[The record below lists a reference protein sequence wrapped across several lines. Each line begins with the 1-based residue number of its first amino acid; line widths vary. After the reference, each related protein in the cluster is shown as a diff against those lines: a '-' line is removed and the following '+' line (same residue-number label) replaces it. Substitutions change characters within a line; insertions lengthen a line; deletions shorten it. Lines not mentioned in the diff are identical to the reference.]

1 MSALELKV
9 PPLLVALTVALAM
22 GAIASFTPTLDIDG
36 MLRAAVAIVVAAAGL
51 AVGLAGILAFRRA
64 TTTVNPMTPGKASS
78 LVTGGIY
85 RVTRN
90 PMYVGVAIVLVAW
103 AVFLAS
109 PWALVGVLAFAAYLT
124 RFQIVPEERALASR
138 FGDAYAIYA
147 ARVRRWL

>member
-9 PPLLVALTVALAM
+9 PPLLVALIVALAM
-22 GAIASFTPTLDIDG
+22 GGIASFTPTLDING
-36 MLRAAVAIVVAAAGL
+36 MLRAAVAIVVAAAGI

-64 TTTVNPMTPGKASS
+64 TTTVNPMTPGNASS

-124 RFQIVPEERALASR
+124 RFQIVPEEKALASR
-138 FGDAYAIYA
+138 FGDAYASYA

>member
-9 PPLLVALTVALAM
+9 PPLLVALIVALAM
-22 GAIASFTPTLDIDG
+22 GGIASFTPTLDIDR

-64 TTTVNPMTPGKASS
+64 TTTVNPMTPGNASS

-124 RFQIVPEERALASR
+124 RFQIVPEEKALASR
-138 FGDAYAIYA
+138 FGDAYASYA

>member
-9 PPLLVALTVALAM
+9 PPLLVALIVALAM
-22 GAIASFTPTLDIDG
+22 GGIASFTPTLDIDG
-36 MLRAAVAIVVAAAGL
+36 MLRAAVAIVVAAAGI

-64 TTTVNPMTPGKASS
+64 TTTVNPMTPGNASS

-90 PMYVGVAIVLVAW
+90 PMYVGVAIVLVGW

-109 PWALVGVLAFAAYLT
+109 PWALVGVLAFVAYLT

-138 FGDAYAIYA
+138 FRDAYASYA

>member
-9 PPLLVALTVALAM
+9 PPLLVALIVALAM
-22 GAIASFTPTLDIDG
+22 GGIASSTPSLEVNG
-36 MLRAAVAIVVAAAGL
+36 LVRAAVAIAVAAAGI
-51 AVGLAGILAFRRA
+51 AVGLAGIVAFRRA

-103 AVFLAS
+103 ALFLAS
-109 PWALVGVLAFAAYLT
+109 PWALVGVPAFVAYLT
-124 RFQIVPEERALASR
+124 RFQIVPEEKALASR
-138 FGDAYAIYA
+138 FGDAYASYA

>member
-9 PPLLVALTVALAM
+9 PPLLVALIVALAM
-22 GAIASFTPTLDIDG
+22 GGIASFTPTLDIDG
-36 MLRAAVAIVVAAAGL
+36 MLRAAVAIVVAAAGI

-64 TTTVNPMTPGKASS
+64 TTTVNPMTPGNASS

-109 PWALVGVLAFAAYLT
+109 PWALVGVLAFVAYLT
-124 RFQIVPEERALASR
+124 RFQIVPEEKALASR
-138 FGDAYAIYA
+138 FGDAYASYA